1 MLRSDALEILMQYKA
16 SAISIATMQSVF
28 PWHEIGGATSS
39 HIDATGCMGSAST
52 LGLGLAIGRPERPIW
67 VLDGDGSLLM
77 QLGSLVTIAG
87 IAPKN
92 FYHFI
97 FSNGLYQSTG
107 NQPLPG
113 NSKFDLCGLAISA
126 GYNKA
131 AFYKDKEALLGDMES
146 ITSTDGP
153 YLIELQIQP
162 EPGPPR
168 WAGIKMAEQVKS
180 LKAELSDENE

>member
-1 MLRSDALEILMQYKA
+1 M
-16 SAISIATMQSVF
+16 
-28 PWHEIGGATSS
+28 
-39 HIDATGCMGSAST
+39 
-52 LGLGLAIGRPERPIW
+52 
-67 VLDGDGSLLM
+67 
-77 QLGSLVTIAG
+77 
-87 IAPKN
+87 
-92 FYHFI
+92 
-97 FSNGLYQSTG
+97 
-107 NQPLPG
+107 
-113 NSKFDLCGLAISA
+113 AISA

-131 AFYKDKEALLGDMES
+131 AFYQDKEALLGDMES